1 MQVTE
6 TVSEGLRRELK
17 VVIEAQELDGKLS
30 KRLEDLKDTVRIK
43 GFRPGKVPVAHLRRV
58 YGKSVMAEIIQQA
71 LNETMQKALEER
83 DEKPAYE
90 PKVTMT
96 EDEKEVEEIL
106 AGKADLAYSM
116 EFEIVPSIEVMD
128 LSKLALE
135 KEVAEVSDEDID
147 KRIEQ
152 IAEGSVTY
160 EDKDGTADTDDQV
173 TIDFVGKIDGE
184 AFEGGSA
191 EDAPVVIG
199 RNAFIPGFEEG
210 LIGLKAGDEKNLE
223 IKFPEE
229 YGAKD
234 LAGKDA
240 VFEVKVKKIG
250 SPVKPE
256 INEEFAKNM
265 GMDSVDALKEAISKQ
280 IADEHKGASK
290 TKLKRTILDAL
301 DENHSFELPPTLV
314 EQEFTSVWGQLQQ
327 DMERN
332 GQTFED
338 ENTTEDAE
346 KEKYQKL
353 AERRVRLGLLVS
365 EIGEKN
371 EIQVSEDDVK
381 EAMFEQIRQFPGQE
395 QQVLEYFKNTP
406 QAVAQL
412 RAPIFEDK
420 VVDFIA
426 ALAKVEEKTV
436 PVDELYKFPEEE

>member
-30 KRLEDLKDTVRIK
+30 KRLEDLKETVQIK

-58 YGKSVMAEIIQQA
+58 YGRSVMAEIIQQS
-71 LNETMQKALEER
+71 LNETMQQALKDR

-116 EFEIVPSIEVMD
+116 EFEVVPPIEVMD
-128 LSKLALE
+128 LSKLELE
-135 KEVAEVSDEDID
+135 KEVAEVSDEDIN

-152 IAEGSVTY
+152 IAEGSVSY
-160 EDKDGTADTDDQV
+160 EDKDGAAETDDQV
-173 TIDFVGKIDGE
+173 TIDFVGKMDGE
-184 AFEGGSA
+184 PFEGGSA

-229 YGAKD
+229 YGAAD

-250 SPVKPE
+250 APVKPE
-256 INEEFAKNM
+256 IDDEFAKTM
-265 GMDSVDALKEAISKQ
+265 GMDNLAALKEAITKQ

-290 TKLKRTILDAL
+290 TKLKRKILDAL
-301 DENHSFELPPTLV
+301 DENHSFELPGTLV
-314 EQEFTSVWGQLQQ
+314 EQEFDSVWKQLQQ

-332 GQTFED
+332 GQTFEG

-371 EIQVSEDDVK
+371 EITVSEEDVK

-395 QQVLEYFKNTP
+395 QQVFEFYKNNP

-426 ALAKVEEKTV
+426 ALAKVEDKTV
-436 PVDELYKFPEEE
+436 PVEELYKFPEEE